1 MDVIVKPLGE
11 TVPASGP
18 NSSEISAL
26 GTTSS
31 EKPTQMGSHLRAL
44 DGLRALAALM
54 VVLTHVGFLSGAVA
68 HGLGGRLLGRGDFG
82 VGIFFGLSGF
92 LLHRAMLRETDRN
105 GNVAVGSYLLR
116 RSARVLPAYWLCLA
130 VVCLAVRPNWT
141 LMTVNITVA
150 QIYVPDAFLHALTQ
164 TWSLSTE
171 ISFYLLLPLVFVSL
185 RPARA
190 RGNHYPFVIL
200 LVTGALGLVAAG
212 AVSQVLISNQAL
224 IGHWLPAYW
233 SSFALGMILA
243 EAQQAP
249 QSRQATFLR
258 GLAEYPGTCVA
269 TAAAAYLL
277 ATTTIAGPLVLRPVT
292 GLQLSTKLALSCVV
306 TAGLMVPLVF
316 GSGNDP
322 LARTLAS
329 RVGRY
334 FGDISYGIF
343 LWHLPVFEGLY
354 AVTGLPYFRGGAMA
368 LLAVGLPVTILL
380 AALSHQFLES
390 PLMAWAHHPTSPR
403 MTWAHHRTS
412 PRR

>member
-1 MDVIVKPLGE
+1 MD
-11 TVPASGP
+11 
-18 NSSEISAL
+18 
-26 GTTSS
+26 
-31 EKPTQMGSHLRAL
+31 SHLRAL

-68 HGLGGRLLGRGDFG
+68 YGLGGRLLGRGDFG

-92 LLHRAMLRETDRN
+92 LLHRAMLRETQRN
-105 GNVAVGSYLLR
+105 GHVAMGSYLLR

-130 VVCLAVRPNWT
+130 VVCLAVRPDWQLT
-141 LMTVNITVA
+141 TVNIMVA
-150 QIYVPDAFLHALTQ
+150 QIYVPDALLHAFTQ

-171 ISFYLLLPLVFVSL
+171 ISFYLLLPLVFVAL
-185 RPARA
+185 QRARA
-190 RGNHYPFVIL
+190 RGNPYPFAIL

-212 AVSQVLISNQAL
+212 AVSQVLISDQAL
-224 IGHWLPAYW
+224 IGRWLPAYW
-233 SSFALGMILA
+233 STFALGMILA

-258 GLAEYPGTCVA
+258 GLAQYPGTCVA

-277 ATTTIAGPLVLRPVT
+277 ATTFVAGPLILGPVT
-292 GLQLSTKLALSCVV
+292 GLQLSIKLALSCVV

-316 GSGNDP
+316 GSGTDP
-322 LARTLAS
+322 LARSLAS

-354 AVTGLPYFRGGAMA
+354 AVTGLPYFTGGAMA

-380 AALSHQFLES
+380 AALSHHFLEA

-403 MTWAHHRTS
+403 MAWAHHRTS